1 MKEIEDIFTKLLK
14 ISISKY
20 FIAGIVIILALSINK
35 YIITNI
41 FDHVIRLVK
50 KTKNFA
56 DDTIVRAMEKPIKLY
71 ITLYSIYAS
80 LKIIDFDGLNVN
92 TVTSDRLKKVF
103 IVIVICYFF
112 YNLTLENSFL
122 YSRMHRNEGRNTI
135 VFPFVSII
143 VRLVIIVI
151 GISCIAREFGFTGF
165 LAGLGISG
173 VAFALMA
180 QDTFSNLFGGV
191 IIVLDRP
198 FAIGDWIQTSHV
210 EGIVEDITFRSTRI
224 RTFSMAVATVPNSKL
239 ANENI
244 INWTQRKLRRIHF
257 KFTIRFDTEVKKIKN
272 CLARIEDLLKSH
284 EKIDKDL
291 IIVSFNELSS
301 YGFGVFVYFYTNE
314 LNYPLYEKL
323 KEEINMD
330 ILRILREEEVEL
342 MFFNFNF
349 GSGFEHRGS
358 NCEAECTELESIRNI
373 TEEERGK

>member
-1 MKEIEDIFTKLLK
+1 MKEIEDIFAELLK
-14 ISISKY
+14 VSISKY
-20 FIAGIVIILALSINK
+20 IIAGIVIIIALCINK
-35 YIITNI
+35 YIVTKI
-41 FDHVIRLVK
+41 FDYIIRIVK
-50 KTKNFA
+50 RTKTFA
-56 DDTIVRAMEKPIKLY
+56 DDSLVRALEKPIKLY
-71 ITLYSIYAS
+71 IMLFSFYAS

-92 TVTSDRLKKVF
+92 AVTSDRLKKIF

-122 YSRMHRNEGRNTI
+122 YTRMHRNDGGNTI

-143 VRLVIIVI
+143 IRLVIIVI

-165 LAGLGISG
+165 ITGLGISG

-198 FAIGDWIQTSHV
+198 FAIGDWIQTSQV

-257 KFTIRFDTEVKKIKN
+257 KFTIKFDTEVEKIKN
-272 CLARIEDLLKSH
+272 CVNRIEELLKSH

-291 IIVSFNELSS
+291 IIVSFNELST

-314 LNYPLYEKL
+314 LNYTLYEKL
-323 KEEINMD
+323 KEEINME
-330 ILRILREEEVEL
+330 ILRILREEDVEL
-342 MFFNFNF
+342 MFLTFNF
-349 GSGFEHRGS
+349 GNVLEHRGG
-358 NCEAECTELESIRNI
+358 NCETECTELESIRNI

>member
-1 MKEIEDIFTKLLK
+1 MKEIEDIFAELLK
-14 ISISKY
+14 VSISKY
-20 FIAGIVIILALSINK
+20 IIAGIVIIIALCINK
-35 YIITNI
+35 YIVTKI
-41 FDHVIRLVK
+41 FDYIIRIVK
-50 KTKNFA
+50 RTKTFA
-56 DDTIVRAMEKPIKLY
+56 DDSLVRALEKPIKLY
-71 ITLYSIYAS
+71 IMLFSFYAS

-92 TVTSDRLKKVF
+92 TVTSDRLKKIF

-122 YSRMHRNEGRNTI
+122 YTRMHRNDGGNTI

-143 VRLVIIVI
+143 IRLVIIVI

-165 LAGLGISG
+165 ITGLGISG

-198 FAIGDWIQTSHV
+198 FAIGDWIQTSQV

-257 KFTIRFDTEVKKIKN
+257 KFTINFDTEVEKIKN
-272 CLARIEDLLKSH
+272 CVNRIEELLKSH

-291 IIVSFNELSS
+291 IIVSFNELST

-314 LNYPLYEKL
+314 LNYTLYEKL
-323 KEEINMD
+323 KEEINME
-330 ILRILREEEVEL
+330 ILRILREEDVEL
-342 MFFNFNF
+342 MFLTFNF
-349 GSGFEHRGS
+349 GNGLEHRGG
-358 NCEAECTELESIRNI
+358 NCETECTELESIRNI